1 MTARWAGRPYH
12 RAVTASRSSPAA
24 GPSVCPFVALAEDRD
39 RRADTPDDR
48 NRCYAE
54 RAPRRRDLTYQADFC
69 YSREFAACS
78 VFLAWAA
85 RNAAEPSSVT
95 IAAQKAWSSG
105 IAAPETGA
113 GPPTEASGPEA
124 SGPEEAEALPEPS
137 PEGGLFGFTEP
148 SDPDQ
153 VKSNEQVDW
162 VSASAWAAAPWDE
175 RAEAEAAE
183 LEELEAE
190 ELALQEL
197 EAAEDDDERPEE
209 ATQAPKV
216 PAALPMRKRKPPQE
230 PIRSRGS
237 GEWVYAD
244 PPAREPL
251 VSRRYGVTPPILLA
265 VLGLLLVSIVVFL
278 VATQIGGGDEAAP
291 VAAASPSPRATFAAA
306 ATVAPAQTVAPSEAP
321 QSTRSPNPRFYRV
334 KSGDSLT
341 SIAARFDVKPNHLQ
355 CLNRI
360 LNKNI
365 VVLGTRLEIPPEGF
379 SCPQGWRN
387 ATPAP

>member
-1 MTARWAGRPYH
+1 M
-12 RAVTASRSSPAA
+12 
-24 GPSVCPFVALAEDRD
+24 ALAEDRD
-39 RRADTPDDR
+39 RRADTPDDG

-54 RAPRRRDLTYQADFC
+54 RAPRRRDLAYQADYC
-69 YSREFAACS
+69 YSPEFAKCS

-85 RNAAEPSSVT
+85 RNAAEPSYVT
-95 IAAQKAWSSG
+95 EAAQRAWGTG
-105 IAAPETGA
+105 IAAPEA
-113 GPPTEASGPEA
+113 APTAADHTPDA
-124 SGPEEAEALPEPS
+124 VDDAVLPEPS
-137 PEGGLFGFTEP
+137 PEGGLFGMTEP
-148 SDPDQ
+148 SDPDE
-153 VKSNEQVDW
+153 VKAGEQLDW
-162 VSASAWAAAPWDE
+162 VSASAWASAPWDE
-175 RAEAEAAE
+175 RAEAEAEE

-197 EAAEDDDERPEE
+197 EAEEDEAQDEETEE

-265 VLGLLLVSIVVFL
+265 VLGILLVSIVVFL
-278 VATQIGGGDEAAP
+278 IATQIGDDQATP
-291 VAAASPSPRATFAAA
+291 VAAASPSPGASLALA
-306 ATVAPAQTVAPSEAP
+306 ATARPAATAAPSEEP
-321 QSTRSPNPRFYRV
+321 EPTKVPKKRFYTV

-341 SIAARFDVKPNHLQ
+341 GIAAKFDVKPNHLQ
-355 CLNRI
+355 CINGI
-360 LNKNI
+360 INKNI
-365 VVLGTRLEIPPEGF
+365 VVLGARLEIPPEGF
-379 SCPQGWRN
+379 SCPPGWRN

>member
-1 MTARWAGRPYH
+1 MTE
-12 RAVTASRSSPAA
+12 SRSSPSI

-39 RRADTPDDR
+39 RRADTPDDG

-54 RAPRRRDLTYQADFC
+54 RAPRRRDLAYQSEYC
-69 YSREFAACS
+69 YSPEFARCS

-95 IAAQKAWSSG
+95 VAAQKAWSSG
-105 IAAPETGA
+105 IAAPEGTPDAPAQA
-113 GPPTEASGPEA
+113 GDA
-124 SGPEEAEALPEPS
+124 EAESLPDPS
-137 PEGGLFGFTEP
+137 PEGGLFGMTEP
-148 SDPDQ
+148 ADGEEI
-153 VKSNEQVDW
+153 KSTEEVDW
-162 VSASAWAAAPWDE
+162 VSASAWAAVPWDE

-190 ELALQEL
+190 ELTLQEL
-197 EAAEDDDERPEE
+197 EAAEDDDEAEPHEE

-216 PAALPMRKRKPPQE
+216 PAALPLRKRKAPQE

-265 VLGLLLVSIVVFL
+265 VLGILLVSIVVFL
-278 VATQIGGGDEAAP
+278 IATQIGGGDGDLP
-291 VAAASPSPRATFAAA
+291 VAAASSSPQTTFAAA
-306 ATVAPAQTVAPSEAP
+306 PTAAPAQTAAPSEEP
-321 QSTRSPNPRFYRV
+321 QPTDPPRPRFYRV
-334 KSGDSLT
+334 KSGDSLS

-355 CLNRI
+355 CLNGI
-360 LNKNI
+360 LDKNI
-365 VVLGTRLEIPPEGF
+365 VVLGSRLEIPPDGF